1 MLHVPRHSIEA
12 IWPPVLCVQLQ
23 KCSSVFYTL
32 SGSFFLHSEWSLLM
46 LFPGSPIIP
55 LTAIPTLLPATCSKQ
70 RRKLRCLRH
79 GTMMVPSLCTLAG
92 AMMVPR
98 LPGMMMMP
106 LSLCRGMTMILPSRP
121 RGGTM
126 MGHRY
131 KSHKASWQELSC
143 AILRS
148 RSCRNLWMGATSCL
162 AWQLGECW

>member
-46 LFPGSPIIP
+46 LFPGSHIIP

-98 LPGMMMMP
+98 YLGWWWCLSACAGEWQWFYPAGPGVG
-106 LSLCRGMTMILPSRP
+106 RWW
-121 RGGTM
+121 GT
-126 MGHRY
+126 GTNLIKQADR
-131 KSHKASWQELSC
+131 SWAVLYWVRAHVGTYGWERKV
-143 AILRS
+143 A
-148 RSCRNLWMGATSCL
+148 
-162 AWQLGECW
+162 